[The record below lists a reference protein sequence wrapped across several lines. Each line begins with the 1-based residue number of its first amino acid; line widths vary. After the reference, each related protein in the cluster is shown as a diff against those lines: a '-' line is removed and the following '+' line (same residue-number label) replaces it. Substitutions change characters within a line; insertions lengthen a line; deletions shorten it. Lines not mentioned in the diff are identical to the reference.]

1 MEAREINDWVPFA
14 NKISPVFTIEFLPN
28 KTREE
33 NKQTFDD
40 NEDLLNGL

>member
-14 NKISPVFTIEFLPN
+14 NKISPVFSIEFLPN
-28 KTREE
+28 KIKEE
-33 NKQTFDD
+33 NKKNLEE